1 MHFCEGLERL
11 LRNRHCTG
19 IFELFSMTPQTDAEM
34 GEVPSGSME
43 SVPSMTDKA
52 GPSTEPK
59 LLTDRPLTLQ
69 KGESVASVDSI

>member
-1 MHFCEGLERL
+1 
-11 LRNRHCTG
+11 
-19 IFELFSMTPQTDAEM
+19 MTPQTDAEM

-69 KGESVASVDSI
+69 TVNQLVQLIAFENLEPGFTANVPSCWVKIIQA